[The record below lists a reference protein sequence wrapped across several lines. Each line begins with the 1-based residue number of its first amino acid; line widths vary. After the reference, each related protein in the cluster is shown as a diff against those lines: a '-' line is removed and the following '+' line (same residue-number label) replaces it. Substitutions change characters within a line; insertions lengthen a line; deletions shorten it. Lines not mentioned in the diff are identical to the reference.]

1 MEMFF
6 CIYFRY
12 VFIFDQ
18 VMLMCKSI
26 RVSLFISLA
35 VLGIIG

>member
-1 MEMFF
+1 MEMSF
-6 CIYFRY
+6 CICFRY

-35 VLGIIG
+35 MLGTVG